1 MGLARLDD
9 AEYARRSRER
19 NNRINAAHRQ
29 RLLQSGKA
37 QTNVWLS
44 AALRTRLDGE
54 AATAGVSLSAV
65 VERLLSAALASS
77 APAPAPV
84 DRDSRILALKHE
96 QPELSN
102 YAIAAQ
108 VGCSEP
114 TVRRTLKRVLETTP

>member
-114 TVRRTLKRVLETTP
+114 TVRRALKRR

>member
-9 AEYARRSRER
+9 AEYARRARER

-102 YAIAAQ
+102 YAIAEQ

-114 TVRRTLKRVLETTP
+114 TVRRALKRR